1 MREHRYPSRGLCSRI
16 LFALLALTAFVEL
29 ASAQTLRERWL
40 ERRNARVAQDSDI
53 QLPDGVRLL
62 RNIAYGNDPLQR
74 MDIYLPAKPDHAPV
88 LFMVHGGG
96 WRLGDKAH
104 RPVVENKVKHW
115 VTTGFIFVSVNYR
128 MLPDTGPL
136 EQSRD
141 VAKAL
146 AFAQTKAADWGGD
159 ADRFILMG
167 HSAGA
172 HLVALLSAAPDAA
185 YALGAKPWL
194 GTVALDSAAYDVA
207 RIMQSR
213 HPRLYDD
220 AFGNEPAQWTALS
233 PIAVLSDEARPLL
246 AICSSQRRD
255 SCPQA
260 RAYMTKANARKLSAS
275 VQPEDLSHAEINAQL
290 GLAGPYTRAVDDF
303 IASLLAKP
311 TDH

>member
-1 MREHRYPSRGLCSRI
+1 
-16 LFALLALTAFVEL
+16 
-29 ASAQTLRERWL
+29 
-40 ERRNARVAQDSDI
+40 
-53 QLPDGVRLL
+53 
-62 RNIAYGNDPLQR
+62 
-74 MDIYLPAKPDHAPV
+74 
-88 LFMVHGGG
+88 
-96 WRLGDKAH
+96 
-104 RPVVENKVKHW
+104 
-115 VTTGFIFVSVNYR
+115 
-128 MLPDTGPL
+128 
-136 EQSRD
+136 
-141 VAKAL
+141 
-146 AFAQTKAADWGGD
+146 
-159 ADRFILMG
+159 
-167 HSAGA
+167 
-172 HLVALLSAAPDAA
+172 
-185 YALGAKPWL
+185 
-194 GTVALDSAAYDVA
+194 
-207 RIMQSR
+207 MQSR